1 MLLGPLGRLLRVA
14 GVLVVGAA
22 LLSTATACGGDDD
35 AIEVAAASSMRHV
48 LPRIVEEFLRA
59 HPELDVGFSLRFN
72 GSQVLATQITE
83 GASADLFI
91 SANAVQAE
99 RLVDEGLGSLPTVVT
114 ANRLVIAVAEDS
126 PWYGV
131 TDLAEGDARIAVG
144 SPSVPVGRL
153 TVIALSQLDPPIA
166 RALLAGVVTE
176 DPSVRVVL
184 SRLELGEAD
193 AAFVYHSDVA
203 LTAGVRALALPPTVP
218 PNEYVAVL
226 MADAKP
232 GTEEFLAFLLTP
244 EAQNLFR
251 SAGFLR
257 AVAGVHAR

>member
-1 MLLGPLGRLLRVA
+1 MLVGPLGRLLRLTGILA
-14 GVLVVGAA
+14 IGGA
-22 LLSTATACGGDDD
+22 LLVTVSGCGGDDD
-35 AIEVAAASSMRHV
+35 AIEVAAAASMRHV

-59 HPELDVGFSLRFN
+59 NPDLDVSFRLRFN

-83 GASADLFI
+83 GARADLFI

-99 RLVDEGLGSLPTVVT
+99 RLVDEGVGSLPTVVT
-114 ANRLVIAVAEDS
+114 ANRLVVAVDEDS

-131 TDLAEGDARIAVG
+131 TNLSEGNPRIAIG

-153 TVIALSQLDPPIA
+153 TVIALSQLDPEVA
-166 RALLAGVVTE
+166 SALLAGVVTE

-203 LTAGVRALALPPTVP
+203 LTHGLRALALPPTVP
-218 PNEYVAVL
+218 PNEYVAL
-226 MADAKP
+226 LLEDAKP

-244 EAQNLFR
+244 EAQNLFQ

>member
-1 MLLGPLGRLLRVA
+1 MLLDLPGGVLRVVCGLA
-14 GVLVVGAA
+14 LGAVLV
-22 LLSTATACGGDDD
+22 ATAAGCGDDD
-35 AIEVAAASSMRHV
+35 AIEIAAASSMRHV
-48 LPRIVEEFLRA
+48 LPRLVEEFLRA
-59 HPELDVGFSLRFN
+59 NPDLEARFRLRFN
-72 GSQVLATQITE
+72 GSQVLATQLTE
-83 GASADLFI
+83 GADADLFI

-114 ANRLVIAVAEDS
+114 ANRLVVAVAEDS
-126 PWYGV
+126 SWYGV
-131 TDLAEGDARIAVG
+131 TDLAQGRARIAVG
-144 SPSVPVGRL
+144 APSVPVGRL

-166 RALLAGVVTE
+166 RALLAGVVTQ

-203 LTAGVRALALPPTVP
+203 LTRGLRALPLPPTVP

-226 MADAKP
+226 MDGAKP
-232 GTEEFLAFLLTP
+232 GAEEFLAFLLTP
-244 EAQNLFR
+244 EAQALFR
-251 SAGFLR
+251 AAGFLT

>member
-1 MLLGPLGRLLRVA
+1 MHLARWGRLSRA
-14 GVLVVGAA
+14 APVLALAA
-22 LLSTATACGGDDD
+22 VLLATASGCGDDD
-35 AIEVAAASSMRHV
+35 DIEIAAASSMRHV

-59 HPELDVGFSLRFN
+59 HPELDVSFELRFN
-72 GSQVLATQITE
+72 GSQVLATQIAE

-99 RLVDEGLGSLPTVVT
+99 RLIDEGTASLPTVVT
-114 ANRLVIAVAEDS
+114 ANRLVLAVREES
-126 PWYGV
+126 RWYSLS
-131 TDLAEGDARIAVG
+131 DLADGDARIAVG

-153 TVIALSQLDPPIA
+153 TVIALSLIDRQVA
-166 RALLAGVVTE
+166 RELLAGVVTE

-184 SRLELGEAD
+184 SRLELDEAD

-203 LTAGVRALALPPTVP
+203 VTHGLRALPLPPTVP

-226 MADAKP
+226 IEGAKP

-244 EAQNLFR
+244 EAQDLFR
-251 SAGFLR
+251 AAGFLR
-257 AVAGVHAR
+257 AVAGVRAQ

>member
-1 MLLGPLGRLLRVA
+1 MLLDRP
-14 GVLVVGAA
+14 GVLRRAAATLVLAATLLVGA
-22 LLSTATACGGDDD
+22 SACGDDD
-35 AIEVAAASSMRHV
+35 DIEIAAASSMRHV

-59 HPELDVGFSLRFN
+59 HPDLDLSFELRFN
-72 GSQVLATQITE
+72 GSQVLATQIAE

-99 RLVDEGLGSLPTVVT
+99 RLVDEGMASLATVVT
-114 ANRLVIAVAEDS
+114 ANRLVLAVREES
-126 PWYGV
+126 PWYSLS
-131 TDLAEGDARIAVG
+131 DLADGGARIAVG

-153 TVIALSQLDPPIA
+153 TVIALSQLDRQLA
-166 RALLAGVVTE
+166 RELLAGVVTE

-184 SRLELGEAD
+184 SRLELEEAD

-203 LTAGVRALALPPTVP
+203 VTHGLRALPLPPTVP

-226 MADAKP
+226 LEDAKP

-244 EAQNLFR
+244 EAQDLFR
-251 SAGFLR
+251 AAGFLR
-257 AVAGVHAR
+257 AVAGVRAP